1 MWTRGKMWKQISLSI
16 SHRYLYY
23 NHSLYSLR
31 FFSCLRWI
39 IVTISYLEFASLQER
54 SKYLRGY
61 HDCTKEDMI
70 TLGGLLF
77 RVKVESDMSQFVMIP
92 KMLKDLVPADQQKI
106 MSPDEWKKVKNKL
119 YRSTPKWSISCLRRW
134 DWSSGVRLFYASLFF
149 LQHIISSYKQQSGIT
164 VDEAKIDFLKI
175 ISSWPTFGCTFFE
188 VKVS

>member
-23 NHSLYSLR
+23 SHSLYSLR

-39 IVTISYLEFASLQER
+39 IATISYLKFASWQER
-54 SKYLRGY
+54 SRYLRGH

-119 YRSTPKWSISCLRRW
+119 YRSTPQMVYFVSQKMGLELRCKAILCFIIFLAAYHLLIQAAEWHHSGRSQNRLPKNHFKLANLWLYLLWS
-134 DWSSGVRLFYASLFF
+134 
-149 LQHIISSYKQQSGIT
+149 
-164 VDEAKIDFLKI
+164 
-175 ISSWPTFGCTFFE
+175 
-188 VKVS
+188 

>member
-119 YRSTPKWSISCLRRW
+119 YRSTPQMVYFMSQKMGLELRCKAILCFIVFLAAHHFLIQAAEWHHSGRSQNRLPKNHFKLANLWLCLLWS
-134 DWSSGVRLFYASLFF
+134 
-149 LQHIISSYKQQSGIT
+149 
-164 VDEAKIDFLKI
+164 
-175 ISSWPTFGCTFFE
+175 
-188 VKVS
+188 